1 MLYRYLKHFNG
12 IVASHTSG
20 TNMGTDWRDN
30 DPQSEPVVEIY
41 QGERQNYEMP
51 GAPRSNSAQDSIGG
65 WEPKGFVSLALEMGY
80 KLAFEA
86 SSDHIS
92 THMSYANVL
101 TTGIDRASLLDAFQK
116 RHVYGATDNIL
127 AEFWSGSHI
136 MGDEFSTSSKP
147 ELKLRLTGTAP
158 FAKVLVIRDG
168 KYVYSMEPKTNKVS
182 FTWRDTAPV
191 SGKESYYYVRGEQAD
206 GEIVWVSPMWIKY
219 TGKLSRLVVTF

>member
-1 MLYRYLKHFNG
+1 MFTPVTDIGGVFGRRRRPG
-12 IVASHTSG
+12 VASAAFAF
-20 TNMGTDWRDN
+20 
-30 DPQSEPVVEIY
+30 DPVGFAPTYHLIY
-41 QGERQNYEMP
+41 GSP
-51 GAPRSNSAQDSIGG
+51 GR
-65 WEPKGFVSLALEMGY
+65 SLALEMGY

-219 TGKLSRLVVTF
+219 TGN